1 MKDDNCIS
9 FAEQLC
15 RTCATVVAQKK
26 QGDMTEKAKQKKK
39 LRTRERIYIN
49 KEDEKKSALNT
60 AFLAHKIFFCAKI
73 MKILYQLFA

>member
-1 MKDDNCIS
+1 MPHVRNS
-9 FAEQLC
+9 C
-15 RTCATVVAQKK
+15 RAKETRRYDREGK
-26 QGDMTEKAKQKKK
+26 TEKR